1 MNKKKKYLVLDVETA
16 NMVEDP
22 LVYDIGFAIADNTGK
37 IYEAYSFVISDIFFD
52 MADIMET
59 AYYAKKIPLY
69 KERIRNNETK
79 VIDFLGARWFI
90 LQLMKKYHCNTV
102 MAYNAKFDVTAL
114 NTTLRYL
121 TKSAK
126 RWFFPYGTTV
136 NCIWNMACQVLYTQ
150 KTFAK
155 EAIKNEWYSNAKN
168 LRTSAEIGKN
178 YIAKTTN
185 FEEEHTGLSD
195 VKIEIEIFAKCIKQH
210 KRMDRNINRMCWK
223 IPTEYHKEFL
233 KTAFSQKNF

>member
-1 MNKKKKYLVLDVETA
+1 MNKKKKYLILDVETA
-16 NMVEDP
+16 NSMDDP
-22 LVYDIGFAIADNTGK
+22 LVYDIGFAVADNTGK

-52 MADIMET
+52 MADIMKT

-90 LQLMKKYHCNTV
+90 LQLMKKYNCKTV
-102 MAYNAKFDVTAL
+102 MAYNANFDTKAL
-114 NTTLRYL
+114 NITLRYL

-126 RWFFPYGTTV
+126 RWFFPFGTEV

-150 KTFAK
+150 KKFAK
-155 EAIKNEWYSNAKN
+155 EAVNNKWYSASKN
-168 LRTSAEIGKN
+168 LKTSAEIGKN
-178 YIAKTTN
+178 YISNTTN

-195 VKIEIEIFAKCIKQH
+195 VKIETEIFVKCVKQH
-210 KRMDRNINRMCWK
+210 KKMNRNINRMCWR
-223 IPTEYHKEFL
+223 IPTQFHKEFL
-233 KTAFSQKNF
+233 KTAIA